1 MTPLVLGE
9 GPNEESKTRTL
20 ESTFEHLACKTHII
34 YGMFNGRRILDLL
47 EVERYADT
55 LVF

>member
-1 MTPLVLGE
+1 MPLVLGE
-9 GPNEESKTRTL
+9 ARIKSQKKRTL

-47 EVERYADT
+47 EVGRYADT